1 MGEKDGDTAC
11 RNANGRPEVNGMGIG
26 KRIRELRKKAGMTQP
41 QLAERVGVHET
52 TIRRWEQETDKG
64 PDTAMI
70 MKLSEALNVSAENL
84 LSETIEESSEEAS
97 TEKSLVYEWGGKNRV
112 VFPNTPETRTL
123 IERIVLASL
132 GKQAVATA

>member
-1 MGEKDGDTAC
+1 
-11 RNANGRPEVNGMGIG
+11 MGIG
-26 KRIRELRKKAGMTQP
+26 KRIRELRKRAGMTQP

-70 MKLSEALNVSAENL
+70 MKLAEALNVSAENL
-84 LSETIEESSEEAS
+84 LSESIEESNEE
-97 TEKSLVYEWGGKNRV
+97 TPLVRSLVYEWGGKNRV

-123 IERIVLASL
+123 IERLVLASM
-132 GKQAVATA
+132 GSRVATA

>member
-1 MGEKDGDTAC
+1 
-11 RNANGRPEVNGMGIG
+11 MGIG
-26 KRIRELRKKAGMTQP
+26 KRIRELRKRAGMTQP

-70 MKLSEALNVSAENL
+70 MKLADALNTTAENL
-84 LSETIEESSEEAS
+84 LSESVEKNAEEIPL
-97 TEKSLVYEWGGKNRV
+97 EKSLVYEWGGKNRV

-123 IERIVLASL
+123 IERLVLASM
-132 GKQAVATA
+132 GSRVATA

>member
-1 MGEKDGDTAC
+1 
-11 RNANGRPEVNGMGIG
+11 
-26 KRIRELRKKAGMTQP
+26 MTQP

-70 MKLSEALNVSAENL
+70 MKLAEALNVSAENL
-84 LSETIEESSEEAS
+84 LSESIEESDEETPIAR
-97 TEKSLVYEWGGKNRV
+97 SLVYEWGGKNRV

-123 IERIVLASL
+123 IERLVMASMS
-132 GKQAVATA
+132 KPATA

>member
-1 MGEKDGDTAC
+1 
-11 RNANGRPEVNGMGIG
+11 MGIG
-26 KRIRELRKKAGMTQP
+26 KRIKELRKQARMTQP

-70 MKLSEALNVSAENL
+70 MKLADALNTTAENL
-84 LSETIEESSEEAS
+84 LSESVEKNAEEIPL
-97 TEKSLVYEWGGKNRV
+97 EKSLVYEWGGKNRV

-123 IERIVLASL
+123 IERLVLASL
-132 GKQAVATA
+132 GHGTAGAATA

>member
-1 MGEKDGDTAC
+1 
-11 RNANGRPEVNGMGIG
+11 MGIG
-26 KRIRELRKKAGMTQP
+26 KRIRELRKRAGMTQP

-70 MKLSEALNVSAENL
+70 MKLADALNTTAENL
-84 LSETIEESSEEAS
+84 LSESVEKNAEEIPL
-97 TEKSLVYEWGGKNRV
+97 EKSLVYEWGGKNRV

-123 IERIVLASL
+123 IERLVMASMS
-132 GKQAVATA
+132 KPAAV

>member
-1 MGEKDGDTAC
+1 
-11 RNANGRPEVNGMGIG
+11 MGIG
-26 KRIRELRKKAGMTQP
+26 KRIKELRKQARMTQP

-70 MKLSEALNVSAENL
+70 MKLADALNTTAENL
-84 LSETIEESSEEAS
+84 LSESVEKNAEEIPL
-97 TEKSLVYEWGGKNRV
+97 EKSLVYEWGGKNRV

-123 IERIVLASL
+123 IERLVMASMSRT
-132 GKQAVATA
+132 AATA

>member
-1 MGEKDGDTAC
+1 
-11 RNANGRPEVNGMGIG
+11 MGIG

-84 LSETIEESSEEAS
+84 LSESIEEIKEETS

-132 GKQAVATA
+132 GNQVVATA